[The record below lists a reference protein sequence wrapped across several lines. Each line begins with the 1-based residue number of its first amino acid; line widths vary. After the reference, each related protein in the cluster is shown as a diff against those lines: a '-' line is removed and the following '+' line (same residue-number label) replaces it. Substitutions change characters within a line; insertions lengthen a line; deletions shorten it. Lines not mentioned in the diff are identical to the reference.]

1 MLLTGIECLK
11 HLNDMTKLNDE
22 TSSSFWNHY
31 HSDFDFDGENFSGLK
46 MLGDSHYN
54 QSLIKRLLYGFSD
67 KLFQLTYHKYS
78 YNKQRFNELNRI
90 SHKISKTSNTR
101 HNFSKT
107 RHSLTLDFLL
117 ESQLLVGQSTG
128 PAPIA

>member
-78 YNKQRFNELNRI
+78 YNKLQKLLKMICLSFKRKRHYFQEI
-90 SHKISKTSNTR
+90 APKTSINR
-101 HNFSKT
+101 KHY
-107 RHSLTLDFLL
+107 
-117 ESQLLVGQSTG
+117 
-128 PAPIA
+128 IY